1 MDSLNLKSKEA
12 EKPVESKDIEED
24 SFFRQ
29 TADTINKL
37 IRQNKDQKD
46 IIAVYEEK
54 IESLTSFKRKAF
66 EENKNLVSENET
78 LKKQIKSL
86 EARLNEEIRKKD
98 EYQDEINELKQQV
111 IGKKELAKVLADAQN
126 LLDSEKK
133 IF

>member
-24 SFFRQ
+24 PFFRQ

-133 IF
+133 IV